1 MYAVAPDWSR
11 GCRRPTRGLHSSV
24 LRVVLDTNVL
34 VAGLRS
40 RTGASFAVLDHV
52 ANGRLVPV
60 LNLPLAEEY
69 AEVLARPAQHA
80 VHGVDAVEV
89 DAFVQGLLAVGHLVA
104 TRLQERILLRRD
116 PSDGGV
122 VEAALDGGANRL
134 VTHNLKHSD
143 EVADRISVVTP
154 AQLLRIITQ

>member
-1 MYAVAPDWSR
+1 
-11 GCRRPTRGLHSSV
+11 V

-60 LNLPLAEEY
+60 LNLPLAAEY
-69 AEVLARPAQHA
+69 AEVLSRPVHRAAHHLGEA
-80 VHGVDAVEV
+80 DVDALVHGFLDA
-89 DAFVQGLLAVGHLVA
+89 GHLVA
-104 TRLQERILLRRD
+104 TRLEARVALRRD
-116 PSDGGV
+116 PSDGVV
-122 VEAALDGGANRL
+122 VEAALDGGAEHL
-134 VTHNLKHSD
+134 VTHNLRHFE

-154 AQLLRIITQ
+154 AQLLRIMAQ